1 MTENIFDSEM
11 KLITF
16 ILIIIE
22 IIILF
27 SQFMFYIQRP
37 SDKSRLRFV
46 GLTAMFILYNLLS
59 GFLPDKNLEIN
70 LLLQNIISIGIGITL
85 AIYYYAYLVKE
96 LNMIQDKYFSIKN
109 LIIGLVG
116 TFILG
121 YGISFL
127 TTNDLEKSRQYYII
141 LPIVIALYFCVKTVV
156 FLSKKR
162 IQHSKNKTP
171 FKYMVTSGY
180 IGIVFM
186 ATMPI
191 VVAFGDYQIINNG
204 LVNVSFF
211 LSYIAFFKYM
221 MFHTKIENEMLFVM
235 KQQSKNDK
243 IELTKT
249 CENFN
254 SYCLSKRQ
262 IEVAYLMLENLTYA
276 EIATELFIGTNTASK
291 HGSDILKKTKSST
304 KAHFITKFS

>member
-1 MTENIFDSEM
+1 MENILGTEM
-11 KLITF
+11 KLFTA
-16 ILIIIE
+16 ILIGVE
-22 IIILF
+22 VAILF
-27 SQFMFYIQRP
+27 SQIMFYIQKP

-46 GLTAMFILYNLLS
+46 GLTAMFIIYNVLS
-59 GFLPDKNLEIN
+59 GFLPDKNFGMN

-96 LNMIQDKYFSIKN
+96 LNMIQDKVFSVKN
-109 LIIGLVG
+109 LIIGLAG

-121 YGISFL
+121 YGVSYL

-141 LPIVIALYFCVKTVV
+141 LPIIIAIYFCVQTVI

-162 IQHSKNKTP
+162 NQHSKNKTP
-171 FKYMVTSGY
+171 FKYMITSGY

-191 VVAFGDYQIINNG
+191 VVAFGDYQVINNG

-211 LSYIAFFKYM
+211 LSYVAFFKYM
-221 MFHTKIENEMLFVM
+221 MYHTKIENEMLLVM
-235 KQQSKNDK
+235 EQQNKKDK
-243 IELTKT
+243 VESTNK

-276 EIATELFIGTNTASK
+276 QIATELFISTNTATK